1 VLNAD
6 VVHTTELFKRLIT
19 EKKLKLKNTKMKVTY
34 HDPCYLGRYCRLYDI
49 PRELIQSIPGIE
61 LIEMERNR
69 MDAWCCG
76 AGGGVKLGKHD
87 YAAAVGKERVEEA
100 IASTADVLVTACP
113 VCIE

>member
-1 VLNAD
+1 
-6 VVHTTELFKRLIT
+6 
-19 EKKLKLKNTKMKVTY
+19 MKVTY

-113 VCIE
+113 VCIDNFNDAKEAGKFKVTIMDIAELLCKALA